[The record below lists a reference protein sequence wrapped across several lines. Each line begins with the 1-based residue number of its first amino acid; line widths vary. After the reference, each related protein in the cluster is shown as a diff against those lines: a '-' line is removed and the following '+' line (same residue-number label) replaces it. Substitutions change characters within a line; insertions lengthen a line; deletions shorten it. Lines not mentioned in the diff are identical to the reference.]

1 MKRDR
6 VLVIDG
12 NPLDGAALRAALCE
26 RGFDAVEAP
35 TAEGGLALVPSF
47 APAVVLA
54 DAALPDCDGAA
65 LVGRLRE
72 LRSDAAVVVTTPLDR
87 LDSAV
92 AAMRAGADSYLVR
105 PLDSTQVAIVLEK
118 ALEKRSLRRDS
129 AVLRQH
135 IRQRLAVVGT
145 APELQSV
152 VDVARRVA
160 PTKAT
165 VLVVGEAGTGREHVA
180 QAIHEGSPR
189 RDRAFVTVKCAALS
203 EALLETELFGYER
216 GVLGDADLR
225 HIGGFEQ
232 ADGGTIYLD
241 EVGRLPPSMQ
251 VKLLRVLQHGDFER
265 VGGTDAVHVDVRV
278 VASSQRDLAE
288 EVRAGR
294 FRDDLYYRLNVV
306 TVALPPLRA
315 RKGDIPALV
324 THFIDVQSRA
334 AGKHVAGVTPG
345 ALSAL
350 FAYDWPGNVRELEN
364 VIERAVRVCRGRE
377 IGAEDLSPV
386 LYGAGAD
393 QGTASALIP
402 GATLFEI
409 EREAILRTLEQVGG
423 STARAAEV
431 LGVSVRKIQ
440 YRLKEYRSGS
450 SGRRRAVGESAFSR
464 EIRVTGR

>member
-26 RGFDAVEAP
+26 RGFDAVEASS
-35 TAEGGLALVPSF
+35 AEGGLSLVPSF
-47 APAVVLA
+47 SPAVVLA
-54 DAALPDCDGAA
+54 DVALPDCDGPA
-65 LVGRLRE
+65 LVARLRE
-72 LRSDAAVVVTTPLDR
+72 LRSDAAVVVTASLDR
-87 LDSAV
+87 LDLAVSAL
-92 AAMRAGADSYLVR
+92 RAGAERYLVR
-105 PLDSTQVAIVLEK
+105 PLDAAQVAIVLEK
-118 ALEKRSLRRDS
+118 ALEKRTLRRDS

-135 IRQRLAVVGT
+135 IRQRLAVVGS

-152 VDVARRVA
+152 VEIAKRVA

-165 VLVVGEAGTGREHVA
+165 VLVIGEAGTGREHVA
-180 QAIHEGSPR
+180 QAIHEASPR
-189 RDRAFVTVKCAALS
+189 RERPFVTVKCAALS
-203 EALLETELFGYER
+203 EALLETELFGHER
-216 GVLGDADLR
+216 GTFADADLR
-225 HIGGFEQ
+225 RIGRFEE
-232 ADGGTIYLD
+232 AHGGTIYLD
-241 EVGRLPPSMQ
+241 EVGQLPPAVQ
-251 VKLLRVLQHGDFER
+251 VRLLRVLQQGDFER
-265 VGGTDAVHVDVRV
+265 VGGSDAVHVDVRV
-278 VASSQRDLAE
+278 IASSQSDLAE
-288 EVRAGR
+288 EVRTGR

-324 THFIDVQSRA
+324 THFIEVHARA
-334 AGKHVAGVTPG
+334 AGKQIAGVTPG

-364 VIERAVRVCRGRE
+364 VVERAVRVCRGRE
-377 IGAEDLSPV
+377 IGAEDLTPV

-393 QGTASALIP
+393 QGAASALIP

-423 STARAAEV
+423 STAKAAEV

-450 SGRRRAVGESAFSR
+450 AGRRRAAGESAFSR
-464 EIRVTGR
+464 ELRLQR